1 MQMKLV
7 KRSLMRRLL
16 ATALGFFCTASM
28 SLSAQDV
35 PLTGKVTSA
44 ADGTPLMG
52 VSVQIQGTS
61 KGTATDAGGEF
72 KISAPVGAVLKFSFI
87 GHLPFEVKVAKA
99 AAINVQLQE
108 DVQKLNETVVVGY
121 GTKKKATLTGAVSML
136 DAAQIENRPVTN
148 VSNALS
154 GTPGLFVNLSNSQPG
169 VDRSTIR
176 IRGVGTLNNNNPL
189 VLVDGIEYSMDE
201 LNPNDI
207 ESISVLKDAAAA
219 IYGSRGA
226 NGVIMV
232 TTKKGKGK
240 SKVNYSYYRGFHKAT
255 YLPDAINDPIVYMRT
270 KNQALLN
277 IGKAVEYSEAN
288 IKEYEENMA
297 KDPFTYPANDWYKI
311 AVDKGSIQKHDLSI
325 SGSSEEYQ
333 YRLSLGFLDRD
344 GIMFGPANH
353 NKNYSL
359 GLNASMKVNQRLR
372 AGITFDGYYRNYTQP
387 TYNTFWQA
395 MSRTLPILTDT
406 LADGRYGNS
415 WMRTAG
421 RNNWEHPRLHAYGA
435 LTTKLV
441 QRFLATVFAEY
452 QLPFDIKYTIKFGAD
467 KYDGLLTTNT
477 PQLQTFNP
485 KTKEPTNWNSPA
497 TAPRNAKTD
506 ENDLAIHFYNT
517 LDWKKSFNKHNV
529 SVMLGS
535 SYDNWDRDQFYA
547 SMTGYLD
554 NTITALNGGLVW
566 NGTTGSSTRD
576 VLMSYFGRA
585 EYEFDEKYLFEA
597 TFRSDGSSRFGPGN
611 RWAFF
616 PSASAGWRIDRENF
630 FQSRFIDQLKLR
642 ASVGSL
648 GNQAADLY
656 SYEQAVALAQDYS
669 FGGTMVP
676 GAAVTG
682 AVDPTIHWE
691 TTLAYNGG
699 IDLNMWKNK
708 IGVTLDGYIKRTND
722 ILHRVNL
729 PAQVGNLAG
738 PIRNIG
744 AVENRGVELT
754 LQYRNNVRD
763 LNYNIW
769 GNVSYNKNEVVDLD
783 GEIIYDGSTVIKEGY
798 PINSFYILQS
808 DGFFQNTDEI
818 ARHVSQPGNPRPGFI
833 RFKNTNGDN
842 VINGDDRVVMNASSI
857 MPKYT
862 FGFGF
867 NLDWKG
873 ISLTSAFQGV
883 SGIKVYPRA
892 NLAVPFNNGANATW
906 EWTRDSWTPE
916 NPNARL
922 PLVTP
927 GDQANFT
934 QLNDFWLRSG
944 DYVRLKNLQLAY
956 ALPKSLLD
964 KIRIAKISVYANA
977 ENLLTFSKYKDM
989 DPESLTDRN
998 DLYTYPMLKTFTA
1011 GINVTF

>member
-7 KRSLMRRLL
+7 KRSLLRGLF
-16 ATALGFFCTASM
+16 ALGIFCTATAP
-28 SLSAQDV
+28 LSAQDV

-61 KGTATDAGGEF
+61 KGTATDVSGEF
-72 KISAPVGAVLKFSFI
+72 KISAPVGATLKFSFI
-87 GHLPFEVKVAKA
+87 GHLPFELKVSKA
-99 AAINVQLQE
+99 AAINVQLLE

-154 GTPGLFVNLSNSQPG
+154 GTPGLFVNLGNSQPG

-240 SKVNYSYYRGFHKAT
+240 SKVNYGYYRGLHKAT
-255 YLPDAINDPIVYMRT
+255 FLPDAINDPIVYMRT

-277 IGKAVEYSEAN
+277 IGKAAEYSDAN

-311 AVDKGSIQKHDLSI
+311 AVDNGSIQKHDVSI
-325 SGSSEEYQ
+325 SGSTEEYQ

-353 NKNYSL
+353 NKNYSV
-359 GLNASMKVNQRLR
+359 GLNASMNVTKRLK
-372 AGITFDGYYRNYTQP
+372 AGITLDGYYRNYTQP

-415 WMRTAG
+415 WMRTEG

-477 PQLQTFNP
+477 PRLQTFNP
-485 KTKEPTNWNSPA
+485 KTGAATNWNSPA

-506 ENDLAIHFYNT
+506 ENDLVIHFYNT
-517 LDWKKSFNKHNV
+517 LDWNKTFNKHLV
-529 SVMLGS
+529 KVMVGS
-535 SYDNWDRDQFYA
+535 SYDNFDRDQFNA

-566 NGTTGSSTRD
+566 NGTGGNTTRD

-585 EYEFDEKYLFEA
+585 EYEYDEKYLFEFTMRA
-597 TFRSDGSSRFGPGN
+597 DGSSRFTKKH
-611 RWAFF
+611 RWSSF
-616 PSASAGWRIDRENF
+616 PSASAGWRIDREPF
-630 FQSRFIDQLKLR
+630 FNSKFVNQLKLR
-642 ASVGSL
+642 VSAGAL

-656 SYEQAVALAQDYS
+656 NNYPTVALGQDYS
-669 FGGTMVP
+669 FGGTRVP

-682 AVDPTIHWE
+682 AVDPTMHWE
-691 TTLAYNGG
+691 TAYTYNGG
-699 IDLNMWKNK
+699 VDLNIWNNRV
-708 IGVTLDGYIKRTND
+708 GVTLDAYLRRTND
-722 ILHRVNL
+722 ILYRTNL

-738 PIRNIG
+738 PIRNIATADNKG
-744 AVENRGVELT
+744 IELT
-754 LQYRNNVRD
+754 LQYRNNFRS

-769 GNVSYNKNEVVDLD
+769 GNVSYNKNEVVSVND
-783 GEIIYDGSTVIKEGY
+783 ENRISGSTITKAGY
-798 PINSFYILQS
+798 AMNSFYVLQS
-808 DGFFQNTDEI
+808 DGYFQNQDEI
-818 ARHVSQPGNPRPGFI
+818 DKHAEQPGNPRPGFI
-833 RFKNTNGDN
+833 RYKDQNGDG
-842 VINGDDRVVMNASSI
+842 VINGDDRVIVNASGI
-857 MPKYT
+857 VPKYN
-862 FGFGF
+862 FSFGF

-873 ISLTSAFQGV
+873 ISLTSAWQGV
-883 SGIKVYPRA
+883 AGIKVYPRA

-906 EWTRDSWTPE
+906 EWTRDTWTPE

-922 PLVTP
+922 PLLTI

-934 QLNDFWLRSG
+934 QLSDFWLRSG
-944 DYVRLKNLQLAY
+944 NYLRLKNLQLAY
-956 ALPKSLLD
+956 SIPKSLMDRLKMT
-964 KIRIAKISVYANA
+964 KITVYANA
-977 ENLLTFSKYKDM
+977 ENLVTISKYKDM
-989 DPESLTDRN
+989 DPESLVNRN
-998 DLYTYPMLKTFTA
+998 DLYTYPMMKTFTA
-1011 GINVTF
+1011 GVNVTF

>member
-1 MQMKLV
+1 MKLV

-16 ATALGFFCTASM
+16 TAALGIFCTASM
-28 SLSAQDV
+28 PLSAQDV

-52 VSVQIQGTS
+52 VSVQILGTS
-61 KGTATDAGGEF
+61 KGTATDVNGEF
-72 KISAPVGAVLKFSFI
+72 KISAPTGATLKFSFI
-87 GHLPFEVKVAKA
+87 GHLSFEMKVAKA

-154 GTPGLFVNLSNSQPG
+154 GTPGLFVNLGNSQPG

-176 IRGVGTLNNNNPL
+176 IRGIGTLNNNNPL

-207 ESISVLKDAAAA
+207 ESVSVLKDAAAA

-240 SKVNYSYYRGFHKAT
+240 SKVNYGYYRGFHKAT
-255 YLPDAINDPIVYMRT
+255 FLPDAINDPIVYMRT

-277 IGKAVEYSEAN
+277 IGKAAEYSDAN

-297 KDPFTYPANDWYKI
+297 KDPITYPANDWYKI
-311 AVDKGSIQKHDLSI
+311 AVDNGSIQKHDLSI
-325 SGSSEEYQ
+325 SGSTEQYQ

-359 GLNASMKVNQRLR
+359 GLNASMNVTKRLK
-372 AGITFDGYYRNYTQP
+372 AGITLDGYYRNYTQP

-415 WMRTAG
+415 WLRTEG

-452 QLPFDIKYTIKFGAD
+452 QLPFDVKYTIKFGAD

-477 PQLQTFNP
+477 PRLQTFNP
-485 KTKEPTNWNSPA
+485 KTGAATNWNSPA

-517 LDWKKSFNKHNV
+517 LDWGKTFNKHMV
-529 SVMLGS
+529 KVMVGS
-535 SYDNWDRDQFYA
+535 SYDNYDKDQFNA
-547 SMTGYLD
+547 GMTGYLD
-554 NTITALNGGLVW
+554 NTITALDGGLVW
-566 NGTTGSSTRD
+566 QATGGNTTRD
-576 VLMSYFGRA
+576 VIMSYFGRA
-585 EYEFDEKYLFEA
+585 EYEYDEKYLFEFTMRA
-597 TFRSDGSSRFGPGN
+597 DGSSRFSKQQ
-611 RWAFF
+611 RWSRF
-616 PSASAGWRIDRENF
+616 PSASAGWRIDREPF
-630 FQSRFIDQLKLR
+630 FNSRFINQLKLR
-642 ASVGSL
+642 VSAGAL

-656 SYEQAVALAQDYS
+656 NNYPTVALGQDYS
-669 FGGTMVP
+669 FGGTRVP

-682 AVDPTIHWE
+682 AVDPNMHWE
-691 TTLAYNGG
+691 TAYTYNGG
-699 IDLNMWKNK
+699 ADVNFWNNR
-708 IGVTLDGYIKRTND
+708 IGLTLDAYIRRTND
-722 ILHRVNL
+722 ILYRTNL

-738 PIRNIG
+738 PIRNI
-744 AVENRGVELT
+744 ATVDNRGIELT
-754 LQYRNNVRD
+754 LQYRNNLRD

-769 GNVSYNKNEVVDLD
+769 GNVSYNKNEVLSVN
-783 GEIIYDGSTVIKEGY
+783 GESRISGSTIVKAGHAM
-798 PINSFYILQS
+798 NSFYVLES
-808 DGFFQNTDEI
+808 DGFFQNQEEI
-818 ARHVSQPGNPRPGFI
+818 SKHATQPGNPRPGFI
-833 RFKNTNGDN
+833 RFKDQNGDG
-842 VINGDDRVVMNASSI
+842 VINGDDRVVVNASG
-857 MPKYT
+857 MVPKYT
-862 FGFGF
+862 FAFGL
-867 NLDWKG
+867 NLDYKG
-873 ISLTSAFQGV
+873 FSLTSAWQGV
-883 SGIKVYPRA
+883 AGIKVYPRA

-906 EWTRDSWTPE
+906 EWTRDTWTPE

-922 PLVTP
+922 PLLTI

-944 DYVRLKNLQLAY
+944 NYLRLKNLQLAY
-956 ALPKSLLD
+956 SIPKSLMD
-964 KIRIAKISVYANA
+964 KLKMTKITVYANA
-977 ENLLTFSKYKDM
+977 ENLLTISKYKDM
-989 DPESLTDRN
+989 DPESLVNRN
-998 DLYTYPMLKTFTA
+998 DLYTYPMMKTFTA
-1011 GINVTF
+1011 GVNVTF